1 MKKYICLISL
11 VLLLPGAVCAASS
24 AEAINVLSR
33 AELLRIIGGLLFVLL
48 IILALSWLV
57 KRLNVVQLA
66 SAKGFHSIATMTLGP
81 KERVT
86 LLKVGERHLLLGLAA
101 GSVSLLYDFGTELPQ
116 GFDKQEKAGFAQLL
130 KSAMRQSS

>member
-1 MKKYICLISL
+1 MKKYRYLISL
-11 VLLLPGAVCAASS
+11 ALLLPGAVCARSS

-33 AELLRIIGGLLFVLL
+33 AELLRIIGGLFSVLL

-57 KRLNVVQLA
+57 KRLNVVHLT
-66 SAKGFHSIATMTLGP
+66 SAKGFNSIATMTLGP

-86 LLKVGERHLLLGLAA
+86 LLKVGERHLLLGLAT